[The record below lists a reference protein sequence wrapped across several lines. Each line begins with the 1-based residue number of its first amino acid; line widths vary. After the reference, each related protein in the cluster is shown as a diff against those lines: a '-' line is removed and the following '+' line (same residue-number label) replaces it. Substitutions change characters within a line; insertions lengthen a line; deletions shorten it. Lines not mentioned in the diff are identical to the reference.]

1 MMECL
6 TKMGAAFDEFS
17 LMKGEKVEAP
27 NRNASS
33 NGMALAFME
42 GGESEEL
49 KQTEQ
54 ADEEGGGGGG
64 GGGEEEEDW
73 LIDRRFASEVR
84 MASH

>member
-1 MMECL
+1 MECL

-42 GGESEEL
+42 GVESEEL

-64 GGGEEEEDW
+64 GEGEEEDW